1 MDIRQI
7 QAMAN
12 DNQPEK
18 QEATQAVEAKEEA
31 PKTQVEQIK
40 ETLKEEIK
48 KEEPKFVSREEEI
61 SFFYAQDNGT
71 NKPYQITSRVLN
83 GEGRTKMAR
92 IQTGLAGGLPFET
105 LPVDEQGRI
114 TCIARIATQIKDCPE
129 YLLEIASEDLDF
141 CFELATQLVRH
152 EMRYFRGIDSEGQVK
167 EDGKRFSF
175 GKTIS

>member
-12 DNQPEK
+12 ENQPEK
-18 QEATQAVEAKEEA
+18 AKEVVTTPKVDDK
-31 PKTQVEQIK
+31 PKTQVDLIK
-40 ETLKEEIK
+40 QELTEKVVEDK
-48 KEEPKFVSREEEI
+48 PSFVNREEDL
-61 SFFYAQDNGT
+61 SFFYTHDSGESKAH
-71 NKPYQITSRVLN
+71 QITSRVLN

-92 IQTGLAGGLPFET
+92 IQTGLSGGIAFEA

-114 TCIARIATQIKDCPE
+114 TCIARIATQVKDCPE

-152 EMRYFRGIDSEGQVK
+152 EMRYFRGVNSEGEIK
-167 EDGKRFSF
+167 ENGKRFSF

>member
-12 DNQPEK
+12 NNQPEL
-18 QEATQAVEAKEEA
+18 QEA
-31 PKTQVEQIK
+31 PKEEEKKTSEVAIIKQQLEAESKPEEQILVK
-40 ETLKEEIK
+40 
-48 KEEPKFVSREEEI
+48 REEDI
-61 SFFYAQDNGT
+61 SFFYQHQDGQT
-71 NKPYQITSRVLN
+71 KPHTITSYVLN
-83 GEGRTKMAR
+83 GEGRNKMAR
-92 IQTGLAGGLPFET
+92 IQTGLSGGVSFSSLPA
-105 LPVDEQGRI
+105 DEQGRI
-114 TCIARIATQIKDCPE
+114 TCIARIATQVKDCPD

-152 EMRYFRGIDSEGQVK
+152 EMRYFRGVDSQGEIK